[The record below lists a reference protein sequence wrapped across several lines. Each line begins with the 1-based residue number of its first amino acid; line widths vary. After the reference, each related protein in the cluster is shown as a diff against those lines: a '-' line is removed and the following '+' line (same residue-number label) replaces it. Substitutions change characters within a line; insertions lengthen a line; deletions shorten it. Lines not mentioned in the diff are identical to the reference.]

1 MKRVFF
7 VSLFLSL
14 SLSEEQTK
22 GAKRTKILSRAF
34 KKKTLLFAERA
45 VVSLPRLFFF
55 IFHFSHK
62 NGNTEFRPTF
72 FRSIAPIKVGRNR
85 LIFFLEPPLHKKY
98 EKKKPNAFW
107 SIQIA
112 LTRGRGFYISH
123 RESHFFFSVAFSRLL
138 SEARVDRS
146 ENTHAHSYT
155 HTQSIIVSWRERCTC
170 SPR

>member
-22 GAKRTKILSRAF
+22 GAKRTKILSRI

-45 VVSLPRLFFF
+45 VVSLVCSFSFFTT
-55 IFHFSHK
+55 FHTKSM
-62 NGNTEFRPTF
+62 
-72 FRSIAPIKVGRNR
+72 
-85 LIFFLEPPLHKKY
+85 
-98 EKKKPNAFW
+98 KKKAERFLVYP
-107 SIQIA
+107 IA
-112 LTRGRGFYISH
+112 LTREVFIYLI
-123 RESHFFFSVAFSRLL
+123 ESHTFSSPSLARLL

-155 HTQSIIVSWRERCTC
+155 HTHRASSYHGASDALAHPDELLSGFGRGE
-170 SPR
+170 

>member
-22 GAKRTKILSRAF
+22 GAKRTKILSRLKNSPF
-34 KKKTLLFAERA
+34 RRKSR
-45 VVSLPRLFFF
+45 VVSLRLFFF
-55 IFHFSHK
+55 IFHFSH
-62 NGNTEFRPTF
+62 E
-72 FRSIAPIKVGRNR
+72 
-85 LIFFLEPPLHKKY
+85 KY

-107 SIQIA
+107 SMPYPNRFNEVFIYLI
-112 LTRGRGFYISH
+112 
-123 RESHFFFSVAFSRLL
+123 ESHTFSSPSLARLL

-146 ENTHAHSYT
+146 ENTHTHTHTHT

>member
-1 MKRVFF
+1 VKRVFF
-7 VSLFLSL
+7 VFLFLSL

-22 GAKRTKILSRAF
+22 ARLKVYENSLSRL
-34 KKKTLLFAERA
+34 KKNSPSFRRKSR
-45 VVSLPRLFFF
+45 VVSLRLFFF

-62 NGNTEFRPTF
+62 N
-72 FRSIAPIKVGRNR
+72 
-85 LIFFLEPPLHKKY
+85 

-107 SIQIA
+107 SIIYPNRFNEERF
-112 LTRGRGFYISH
+112 LYISS
-123 RESHFFFSVAFSRLL
+123 SHTFSSPSLARLL

>member
-22 GAKRTKILSRAF
+22 GAKRTKILSRLKNSPF
-34 KKKTLLFAERA
+34 RRKSR
-45 VVSLPRLFFF
+45 VVSLRLFFF
-55 IFHFSHK
+55 IFHFSH
-62 NGNTEFRPTF
+62 E
-72 FRSIAPIKVGRNR
+72 
-85 LIFFLEPPLHKKY
+85 KY

-112 LTRGRGFYISH
+112 LTRFLYISS
-123 RESHFFFSVAFSRLL
+123 SHTFSSPSLARLL

-155 HTQSIIVSWRERCTC
+155 HTHRASSYHGASDALAHPDELLSGFGRGE
-170 SPR
+170 

>member
-1 MKRVFF
+1 VKRVFF
-7 VSLFLSL
+7 VFLFLSL

-22 GAKRTKILSRAF
+22 GAKRAKIHSRLKNSPF
-34 KKKTLLFAERA
+34 RRKSR
-45 VVSLPRLFFF
+45 VVSIRLFFF
-55 IFHFSHK
+55 IFHFSH
-62 NGNTEFRPTF
+62 E
-72 FRSIAPIKVGRNR
+72 
-85 LIFFLEPPLHKKY
+85 KY

-107 SIQIA
+107 SIIYPNRFNEERF
-112 LTRGRGFYISH
+112 LYISS
-123 RESHFFFSVAFSRLL
+123 SHTFSSPSLARLL